1 MRGVKSAPYK
11 LSTNA
16 ESDSDDVD
24 NVLRITKIC
33 LAYKLRCSE
42 DQMDAVN
49 RAYEHHPI
57 KCPAYMT
64 FQDVINFSFSLNTDF
79 D

>member
-1 MRGVKSAPYK
+1 MEGDIDAIDR
-11 LSTNA
+11 
-16 ESDSDDVD
+16 
-24 NVLRITKIC
+24 VLRITKIRV
-33 LAYKLRCSE
+33 AYHLKCSD

-64 FQDVINFSFSLNTDF
+64 FWDAIDFSFSLETDF

>member
-1 MRGVKSAPYK
+1 MRKGKSALDRLSADVEGDIEAVDDVLRIAKIRLTYK
-11 LSTNA
+11 LS
-16 ESDSDDVD
+16 
-24 NVLRITKIC
+24 
-33 LAYKLRCSE
+33 CSE

-49 RAYEHHPI
+49 RAYKLHPI

-64 FQDVINFSFSLNTDF
+64 FQDVIDFSFSLKIDF